1 MFAMHS
7 ENMAIVKSLV
17 SVAWA
22 DGEYGPKEREMIDA
36 LLDAFEATPEQASEL
51 RSYAETKRSLEDV
64 PLEELSPDDL
74 RVLINHAVLLAFVDG
89 HQDDKEIEFIEKLA
103 RYVGIP
109 DDEAKGLIE
118 AAETRALKHIGL
130 L

>member
-1 MFAMHS
+1 MHS
-7 ENMAIVKSLV
+7 ENLAIVKSLV

-36 LLDAFEATPEQASEL
+36 LLDAFEASPEQAKEL
-51 RSYAETKRSLEDV
+51 RAYADTKRSLEDV
-64 PLEELSPDDL
+64 PLEDLSPDDL

-89 HQDDKEIEFIEKLA
+89 RQDDKEIEFIQQLA
-103 RYVGIP
+103 KYVGIP
-109 DDEAKGLIE
+109 DDEAKTLID

>member
-1 MFAMHS
+1 MHA

-22 DGEYGPKEREMIDA
+22 DGEYGAQEREMIDA
-36 LLDAFEATPEQASEL
+36 LLQAFDASPEQAKEVTT
-51 RSYAETKRSLEDV
+51 YAETKRSLEDV
-64 PLEELSPDDL
+64 PVDELSPDDI

-89 HQDDKEIEFIEKLA
+89 KQDDKEIEFVEKLA
-103 RYVGIP
+103 KFVGIP
-109 DDEAKGLIE
+109 DDEAKAIID

>member
-1 MFAMHS
+1 MHP

-22 DGEYGPKEREMIDA
+22 DGEYGAPEREMVEA
-36 LLDAFEATPEQASEL
+36 LLVAFDASPEQATEL
-51 RSYAETKRSLEDV
+51 KTYAETKRSLEDV
-64 PLEELSPDDL
+64 PVDELSPDDI

-89 HQDDKEIEFIEKLA
+89 KQDDQEIEFIEKLA
-103 RYVGIP
+103 KYVGIP
-109 DDEAKGLIE
+109 DDEAKELIE
-118 AAETRALKHIGL
+118 SAETRALKHIGL